1 MTMQLP
7 NVSRETQDRLEGYAA
22 LIRKWNPKINLVSK
36 SSIETLWERHILDSV
51 QVFQLSDAKGHWLDI
66 GSGGGFPGMVV
77 AILNMEE
84 RSFRV
89 SLVES
94 DQRKCAFLR
103 TVARELDIEA
113 EVFNERIEQ
122 LEPQNADVLS
132 ARALSSLTQLM
143 EFSVRHLNPTG
154 LALFPK
160 GGSWRAEEEEARK
173 NWDFALQAVPS
184 KTNPEAAVLMIK
196 DIVRA

>member
-36 SSIETLWERHILDSV
+36 SSIETLWDRHILDSV
-51 QVFQLSDAKGHWLDI
+51 QVFQLSGAKGIWLDI
-66 GSGGGFPGMVV
+66 GSGGGFPGMVA

-84 RSFRV
+84 KNFRV

-103 TVARELDIEA
+103 TVARELDIET
-113 EVFNERIEQ
+113 EVFNERIER

-132 ARALSSLTQLM
+132 ARALSSLSQLM
-143 EFSVRHLNPTG
+143 EFSARHLNPTG
-154 LALFPK
+154 QAIFPK
-160 GGSWRAEEEEARK
+160 GGSWRSEEEEARK
-173 NWDFALQAVPS
+173 NWDFVLNAVPS